1 MNVGTRGSQ
10 LALAQTNQVC
20 KDLASITHENI
31 DVNIIKTKG
40 DKITNSQLYN
50 MDAKGL
56 FTKELDK
63 ALLEEEIDF
72 AVHSFKD
79 LPTELDEE
87 LEIVAVPK
95 RVAPNEV
102 LISNK
107 NWNELG
113 PKSKLG
119 TSSLRR
125 EAFCNYH
132 NKNFELKPIRG
143 NIETRISKVND
154 SDLDATIM
162 AHAGLIRL
170 NLTQHIKTVFPL
182 DYITPAA
189 GQGALAIITRKDSD
203 KKEIISKLNDYQS
216 RQEVLAEKQ
225 VLEELSVGCQWP
237 IGAIAQMKDKQF
249 CIYSILLTKEGE
261 VLKEHSEKGSI
272 RDAIQ
277 FGTKIG
283 KIFKDYV

>member
-1 MNVGTRGSQ
+1 LNVGTRGSQ

-162 AHAGLIRL
+162 AQAGLIRL

-225 VLEELSVGCQWP
+225 VLEELGVGCQWP

-249 CIYSILLTKEGE
+249 CIYSILLTKEGK

-272 RDAIQ
+272 KDAIQ

>member
-1 MNVGTRGSQ
+1 M
-10 LALAQTNQVC
+10 
-20 KDLASITHENI
+20 
-31 DVNIIKTKG
+31 
-40 DKITNSQLYN
+40 
-50 MDAKGL
+50 
-56 FTKELDK
+56 
-63 ALLEEEIDF
+63 
-72 AVHSFKD
+72 
-79 LPTELDEE
+79 PTELDEE

-162 AHAGLIRL
+162 AQAGLIRL

-225 VLEELSVGCQWP
+225 VLEELGVGCQWP

-249 CIYSILLTKEGE
+249 CIYSILLTKEGK

-272 RDAIQ
+272 KDAIQ

>member
-20 KDLASITHENI
+20 KDLASITKENI
-31 DVNIIKTKG
+31 DVEIIKTKG
-40 DKITNSQLYN
+40 DKITTSQLYN
-50 MDAKGL
+50 IDAKGL

-79 LPTELDEE
+79 LPTELNED

-107 NWNELG
+107 NWDELG
-113 PKSKLG
+113 PDSKLG

-125 EAFCNYH
+125 EAFCNH
-132 NKNFELKPIRG
+132 HGKNFTLKPIRG
-143 NIETRISKVND
+143 NIETRINKVNTT
-154 SDLDATIM
+154 DLDATIM
-162 AHAGLIRL
+162 AQAGLIRL

-216 RQEVLAEKQ
+216 QQEVFAEKK
-225 VLEELSVGCQWP
+225 VLEELGVGCQWP
-237 IGAIAQMKDKQF
+237 IGTIAQVKEKQF
-249 CIYSILLTKEGE
+249 SIYSILLTKEGE
-261 VLKEHSEKGSI
+261 ILSKHTEKGSLKE
-272 RDAIQ
+272 
-277 FGTKIG
+277 GTQLGKKIG
-283 KIFKDYV
+283 KKFKEYV

>member
-162 AHAGLIRL
+162 AYAGLIRL

-225 VLEELSVGCQWP
+225 VLEELGVGCQWP

>member
-20 KDLASITHENI
+20 KDLASITHKNI

-162 AHAGLIRL
+162 AQAGLIRL

-225 VLEELSVGCQWP
+225 VLEELDVGCQWP

-249 CIYSILLTKEGE
+249 CIYSILLTKEGK

-272 RDAIQ
+272 KDAIQ

>member
-132 NKNFELKPIRG
+132 NKNFELEPIRG

-162 AHAGLIRL
+162 AQAGLIRL

-225 VLEELSVGCQWP
+225 VLEELGVGCQWP

-272 RDAIQ
+272 KDAIQ

>member
-20 KDLASITHENI
+20 KDLASITHKNI

-162 AHAGLIRL
+162 AQAGLIRL

-225 VLEELSVGCQWP
+225 VLEELGVGCQWP

>member
-20 KDLASITHENI
+20 KDLASITNENI

-63 ALLEEEIDF
+63 ALLEEKIDF

-87 LEIVAVPK
+87 LEIAAVPK

-107 NWNELG
+107 NWDELG

-132 NKNFELKPIRG
+132 NKGFELKPIRG
-143 NIETRISKVND
+143 NIETRISKVNG
-154 SDLDATIM
+154 SDLDATLM
-162 AHAGLIRL
+162 AQAGLIRL

-216 RQEVLAEKQ
+216 RQEVFAEKQ
-225 VLEELSVGCQWP
+225 VLEELGVGCQWP

-272 RDAIQ
+272 RDAVQ
-277 FGTKIG
+277 FGKKIG
-283 KIFKDYV
+283 KVFKDYV